1 MGDRDRDSEELGV
14 DLMKRLFT
22 NMVKQQETTNLYLS
36 QLTERLA
43 QGRIE
48 AHAEKGEASNMGQH
62 GNRGWRNLEEEEGC
76 TGEGKGCREE
86 LEHRTVFVFNNTRK

>member
-1 MGDRDRDSEELGV
+1 MGDRDRDSEEMGV
-14 DLMKRLFT
+14 DLMRQLFT

-48 AHAEKGEASNMGQH
+48 THAEKGRGQQY
-62 GNRGWRNLEEEEGC
+62 GS
-76 TGEGKGCREE
+76 T
-86 LEHRTVFVFNNTRK
+86 